1 MKSPFVI
8 LLAIVV
14 LIGIAIGAAVIIFL
28 GPNNQDAD
36 ETIPIA
42 AENELPT
49 PSSRNVPPQ
58 TQSQAIAV
66 STPAPVENSVSE
78 QALDL
83 EEQAES
89 DEAQVTEAAEQGAT
103 DRPRGTG
110 AFTGSGPGGG
120 AGAPNFQA
128 IQEAMESNPEI
139 QELIQKAQSGNIS
152 QEDQARLRELMQ
164 EALAD
169 AGIEPPGGGQS
180 GFGAPPIQGTIAE
193 ISGST
198 LTIEHADDS
207 GLSTHIAVADT
218 TSITIINE
226 LKPADLAT
234 GDSVAGTVQRGE
246 GGRIFIL
253 NLTVLP
259 QQQGQAPRGGA
270 RGLFGGATFAEAN
283 DPTNVSNINGTIA
296 EINDQTIS
304 VETTQGTLRLTANE
318 ESNIISTSQASLS
331 DITED
336 MAAIAFGGNQEN
348 TPIQPANLIV
358 GPESLLQQGNNPAIR
373 GRGTRQADQDQ

>member
-14 LIGIAIGAAVIIFL
+14 LVGIAIGATVIIFL

-42 AENELPT
+42 PENELPT
-49 PSSRNVPPQ
+49 PSSRNVPAQ

-66 STPAPVENSVSE
+66 STSAPVENPDSE
-78 QALDL
+78 QAPDL
-83 EEQAES
+83 EKQAES
-89 DEAQVTEAAEQGAT
+89 DEAQVAEAAEQGAT
-103 DRPRGTG
+103 DGPRGTG
-110 AFTGSGPGGG
+110 AFTGGGPGVG

-169 AGIEPPGGGQS
+169 AGIEPPGGGQG
-180 GFGAPPIQGTIAE
+180 GFGAPPIQGKIAE

-198 LTIEHADDS
+198 LTIDHADDT
-207 GLSTHIAVADT
+207 GLSTDIAVADD

-226 LKPADLAT
+226 LRPADLAA
-234 GDSVAGTVQRGE
+234 GDSIAGTVQRGE

-259 QQQGQAPRGGA
+259 QQQGQEPRGGV
-270 RGLFGGATFAEAN
+270 RGLFGRGTFAGAN
-283 DPTNVSNINGTIA
+283 DATNVSNINGTIA

-358 GPESLLQQGNNPAIR
+358 GPESLLQQGANPAIP
-373 GRGTRQADQDQ
+373 GRGPRQADQDQ

>member
-1 MKSPFVI
+1 MKSPFAI

-14 LIGIAIGAAVIIFL
+14 LVGIAIGAAVIIFL

-42 AENELPT
+42 PENELPT
-49 PSSRNVPPQ
+49 PSSRNVPAQ

-66 STPAPVENSVSE
+66 STSAPVENPDSE
-78 QALDL
+78 QAPDL
-83 EEQAES
+83 EKQAES
-89 DEAQVTEAAEQGAT
+89 DESQVTEQGAT
-103 DRPRGTG
+103 DGPRGTA
-110 AFTGSGPGGG
+110 AFDGGGPGDG
-120 AGAPNFQA
+120 AGRPNFQA
-128 IQEAMESNPEI
+128 IQETMESNPEI

-152 QEDQARLRELMQ
+152 QEDQARLRELIQ
-164 EALAD
+164 ETLAD
-169 AGIEPPGGGQS
+169 AGIEPLGAQS
-180 GFGAPPIQGTIAE
+180 GYGSPPIQGTIAE

-198 LTIEHADDS
+198 LTIDHADDS
-207 GLSTHIAVADT
+207 GMSTDIVVADS
-218 TSITIINE
+218 TSITIIND
-226 LKPADLAT
+226 LNPADLAT
-234 GDSVAGTVQRGE
+234 GANVAGTVQRGE

-259 QQQGQAPRGGA
+259 QQQGQEPRGGV
-270 RGLFGGATFAEAN
+270 RGLFGRGTFAGAN
-283 DPTNVSNINGTIA
+283 DATNVSNINGTIA

-336 MAAIAFGGNQEN
+336 MAVIAFGGNQEN

-358 GPESLLQQGNNPAIR
+358 GPESLLQQGNTPGIP
-373 GRGTRQADQDQ
+373 GRGPRQADQDQ

>member
-14 LIGIAIGAAVIIFL
+14 LVGIAIGAAVIIFL

-42 AENELPT
+42 PENELPT

-58 TQSQAIAV
+58 SQSQAIAV
-66 STPAPVENSVSE
+66 STSAPIENPDSE
-78 QALDL
+78 QAPDL

-89 DEAQVTEAAEQGAT
+89 DEAQVAEAAEQGAT

-110 AFTGSGPGGG
+110 AFTGGGPGVG

-169 AGIEPPGGGQS
+169 AGIEPLGAQS
-180 GFGAPPIQGTIAE
+180 GYGSPPIQGTIAE

-198 LTIEHADDS
+198 LTIDHADDS
-207 GLSTHIAVADT
+207 GLSTDIAVADN

-226 LKPADLAT
+226 LRPADLAA
-234 GDSVAGTVQRGE
+234 GDSIAGTVQRGE

-259 QQQGQAPRGGA
+259 QQQGQAPRGGV
-270 RGLFGGATFAEAN
+270 RGLFGRGTFAGAN
-283 DPTNVSNINGTIA
+283 DATNVSNINGTIA

-318 ESNIISTSQASLS
+318 ESNIISTSPASLS

-336 MAAIAFGGNQEN
+336 MAVIAFGGNQEN

-358 GPESLLQQGNNPAIR
+358 GPESLLQQGANPGIP
-373 GRGTRQADQDQ
+373 GRGPRQADQDQ